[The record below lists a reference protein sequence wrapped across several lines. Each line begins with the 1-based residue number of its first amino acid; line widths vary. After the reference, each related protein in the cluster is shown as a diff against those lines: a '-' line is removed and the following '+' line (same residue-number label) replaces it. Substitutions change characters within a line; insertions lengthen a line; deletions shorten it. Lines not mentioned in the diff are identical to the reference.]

1 MVKLIRVVP
10 ILVLGLFVI
19 STTVVAEVERIEIT
33 SRSVFADGMEYGAQV
48 SEAAGRLV
56 ADRILLEEDGD
67 AYVAAA
73 AQLAWP
79 PEPIDAF
86 PFWELEPVAET
97 VEMPVAVPVF

>member
-56 ADRILLEEDGD
+56 ATGSSSKKT
-67 AYVAAA
+67 VTPT
-73 AQLAWP
+73 WP
-79 PEPIDAF
+79 PQRNWRGPLSRSM
-86 PFWELEPVAET
+86 PFLSGNSSP
-97 VEMPVAVPVF
+97 